1 MSTRPLKTLNHSTFP
16 LAVERQLGLVRG
28 SGPPVYVVSFCR
40 IPCVHTLFANKPNA
54 RLYFWK
60 SNKAA

>member
-16 LAVERQLGLVRG
+16 LEVEHQLGLVRG
-28 SGPPVYVVSFCR
+28 SGPPVYIRLFSP
-40 IPCVHTLFANKPNA
+40 ISCVHTLFANKSNA

-60 SNKAA
+60 SDKAT